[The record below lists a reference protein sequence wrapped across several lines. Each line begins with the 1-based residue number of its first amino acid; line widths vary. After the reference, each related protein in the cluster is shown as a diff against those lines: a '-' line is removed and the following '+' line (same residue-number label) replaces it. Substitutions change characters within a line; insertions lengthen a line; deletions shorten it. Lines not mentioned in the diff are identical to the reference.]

1 MLKQIIPK
9 NKTRLSELIREQTDL
24 GHFQIQKIISGK
36 SVKINGQRV
45 NQDVVLKGDETV
57 YIYIKD
63 REKDKIDIVYQDK
76 NVIAVNK
83 PAGMEVTGE
92 DSLAEKLELQHEDM
106 KFFPVHRLDRNT
118 TGLVIFA
125 LTPQAEAELNKAFK
139 EKWVDKFYNAVV
151 VGRPNVSQ
159 AQLKAFLFKDA
170 KKSLAIVSKTAK
182 PGYVPIETHY
192 RVLKQSGEVCL
203 LEVRL
208 ITGRTHQIRAHLASE
223 KLPVL
228 GDGKYGINQ
237 INKKYR
243 QNRQMLACV
252 RLQFSFPKNSPL
264 SYLNKRPIRLD
275 ADLLAQLK
283 AERKLAQIYLL
294 LSRFCDII

>member
-125 LTPQAEAELNKAFK
+125 LSAGLMFLRRSSKRFSLRTPKK
-139 EKWVDKFYNAVV
+139 
-151 VGRPNVSQ
+151 VSP
-159 AQLKAFLFKDA
+159 L
-170 KKSLAIVSKTAK
+170 
-182 PGYVPIETHY
+182 
-192 RVLKQSGEVCL
+192 
-203 LEVRL
+203 
-208 ITGRTHQIRAHLASE
+208 
-223 KLPVL
+223 
-228 GDGKYGINQ
+228 
-237 INKKYR
+237 
-243 QNRQMLACV
+243 
-252 RLQFSFPKNSPL
+252 FPKQPNPVMC
-264 SYLNKRPIRLD
+264 R
-275 ADLLAQLK
+275 
-283 AERKLAQIYLL
+283 
-294 LSRFCDII
+294 

>member
-182 PGYVPIETHY
+182 LGYVPIETHY
-192 RVLKQSGEVCL
+192 RVLKQSGGSLPARSQAYYGQNASNQGASSKRKAACAW
-203 LEVRL
+203 R
-208 ITGRTHQIRAHLASE
+208 RQIRNKSDKQKVQAKQTNAGVREIAVFFSQKFSAVLSEQASD
-223 KLPVL
+223 KARRRFA
-228 GDGKYGINQ
+228 GSAQ
-237 INKKYR
+237 
-243 QNRQMLACV
+243 
-252 RLQFSFPKNSPL
+252 RLKEN
-264 SYLNKRPIRLD
+264 
-275 ADLLAQLK
+275 
-283 AERKLAQIYLL
+283 
-294 LSRFCDII
+294 

>member
-9 NKTRLSELIREQTDL
+9 NKARLSELIREQTDL
-24 GHFQIQKIISGK
+24 GHFQIQKIIGGK

-45 NQDVVLKGDETV
+45 NQDMTLKGDETV

-83 PAGMEVTGE
+83 PAGMEVVGE
-92 DSLAEKLELQHEDM
+92 DSLVEKLELQHEDM
-106 KFFPVHRLDRNT
+106 KFYPVHRLDRNT

-125 LTPQAEAELNKAFK
+125 LTSQAEAELNKAFK
-139 EKWVDKFYNAVV
+139 EKWVDKYYNAVV
-151 VGRPNVSQ
+151 FGKPPVNQ

-170 KKSLAIVSKTAK
+170 KKSLAIISKTPK

-192 RVLKQSGEVCL
+192 RVLRQSGELCL

-252 RLQFSFPKNSPL
+252 RLQFTFPKNSPL
-264 SYLNKRPIRLD
+264 AYLNKRPIKLD

-283 AERKLAQIYLL
+283 G
-294 LSRFCDII
+294 

>member
-1 MLKQIIPK
+1 M
-9 NKTRLSELIREQTDL
+9 
-24 GHFQIQKIISGK
+24 
-36 SVKINGQRV
+36 
-45 NQDVVLKGDETV
+45 
-57 YIYIKD
+57 
-63 REKDKIDIVYQDK
+63 
-76 NVIAVNK
+76 
-83 PAGMEVTGE
+83 
-92 DSLAEKLELQHEDM
+92 
-106 KFFPVHRLDRNT
+106 
-118 TGLVIFA
+118 
-125 LTPQAEAELNKAFK
+125 
-139 EKWVDKFYNAVV
+139 
-151 VGRPNVSQ
+151 
-159 AQLKAFLFKDA
+159 
-170 KKSLAIVSKTAK
+170 
-182 PGYVPIETHY
+182 PIETHY

-283 AERKLAQIYLL
+283 G
-294 LSRFCDII
+294 

>member
-182 PGYVPIETHY
+182 LGYVPIETHY

-228 GDGKYGINQ
+228 ATANT
-237 INKKYR
+237 
-243 QNRQMLACV
+243 
-252 RLQFSFPKNSPL
+252 
-264 SYLNKRPIRLD
+264 
-275 ADLLAQLK
+275 
-283 AERKLAQIYLL
+283 E
-294 LSRFCDII
+294 

>member
-228 GDGKYGINQ
+228 GDGKYGIN
-237 INKKYR
+237 KV
-243 QNRQMLACV
+243 NRAYNVKTQALYSYKLTFKFTTDAGI
-252 RLQFSFPKNSPL
+252 LE
-264 SYLNKRPIRLD
+264 YLNGKSFQVKD
-275 ADLLAQLK
+275 VWFCEK
-283 AERKLAQIYLL
+283 FFGYKL
-294 LSRFCDII
+294 

>member
-182 PGYVPIETHY
+182 PGYVPIETQY
-192 RVLKQSGEVCL
+192 RGMKQSGEVCL

-283 AERKLAQIYLL
+283 G
-294 LSRFCDII
+294 

>member
-182 PGYVPIETHY
+182 LGYVPIETYY

-283 AERKLAQIYLL
+283 G
-294 LSRFCDII
+294 

>member
-170 KKSLAIVSKTAK
+170 KKKSRHCFQNSQT
-182 PGYVPIETHY
+182 
-192 RVLKQSGEVCL
+192 
-203 LEVRL
+203 RL
-208 ITGRTHQIRAHLASE
+208 CADR
-223 KLPVL
+223 
-228 GDGKYGINQ
+228 
-237 INKKYR
+237 
-243 QNRQMLACV
+243 
-252 RLQFSFPKNSPL
+252 
-264 SYLNKRPIRLD
+264 D
-275 ADLLAQLK
+275 A
-283 AERKLAQIYLL
+283 
-294 LSRFCDII
+294 LSRFEAERGKSACSKSGLLRAERTK

>member
-9 NKTRLSELIREQTDL
+9 NKAKLSELIREQTDL
-24 GHFQIQKIISGK
+24 GYFQIQKIISGK

-45 NQDVVLKGDETV
+45 NQDIVLKGDEAV

-76 NVIAVNK
+76 NVVVVNK
-83 PAGMEVTGE
+83 PAGIEVIGE
-92 DSLAEKLELQHEDM
+92 DSLVEKLELQHEDM

-125 LTPQAEAELNKAFK
+125 LTPQAETELNKAFK
-139 EKWVDKFYNAVV
+139 EKLVDKFYHAVV
-151 VGRPNVSQ
+151 YGKHAANQ

-170 KKSLAIVSKTAK
+170 KKSLAIISKTPK

-192 RVLKQSGEVCL
+192 RVVKKNGEVAL
-203 LEVRL
+203 LEVKL

-223 KLPVL
+223 KLPIV

-237 INKKYR
+237 VNKKYK
-243 QNRQMLACV
+243 QNKQMLACV
-252 RLQFSFPKNSPL
+252 RLQFSFPKNSVL
-264 SYLNKRPIRLD
+264 SYLNKKTMKLEE
-275 ADLLAQLK
+275 DLLSQLK
-283 AERKLAQIYLL
+283 G
-294 LSRFCDII
+294 

>member
-159 AQLKAFLFKDA
+159 AQLKAYLFKDA

-182 PGYVPIETHY
+182 LGYVPIETHY

-283 AERKLAQIYLL
+283 G
-294 LSRFCDII
+294 

>member
-125 LTPQAEAELNKAFK
+125 LTPQAEAELNKA
-139 EKWVDKFYNAVV
+139 ERGSLPA
-151 VGRPNVSQ
+151 RSQ
-159 AQLKAFLFKDA
+159 AYYGQNASNQGASSKRKAA
-170 KKSLAIVSKTAK
+170 CAW
-182 PGYVPIETHY
+182 
-192 RVLKQSGEVCL
+192 R
-203 LEVRL
+203 R
-208 ITGRTHQIRAHLASE
+208 QIRNKSDKQKVQAKQTNAGVREIAVFFSQKFSAVLSEQASD
-223 KLPVL
+223 KARRRFA
-228 GDGKYGINQ
+228 GSAQ
-237 INKKYR
+237 
-243 QNRQMLACV
+243 
-252 RLQFSFPKNSPL
+252 RLKEN
-264 SYLNKRPIRLD
+264 
-275 ADLLAQLK
+275 
-283 AERKLAQIYLL
+283 
-294 LSRFCDII
+294 

>member
-151 VGRPNVSQ
+151 VGRPNSQ
-159 AQLKAFLFKDA
+159 TRLCADRDA
-170 KKSLAIVSKTAK
+170 
-182 PGYVPIETHY
+182 
-192 RVLKQSGEVCL
+192 
-203 LEVRL
+203 
-208 ITGRTHQIRAHLASE
+208 
-223 KLPVL
+223 
-228 GDGKYGINQ
+228 
-237 INKKYR
+237 
-243 QNRQMLACV
+243 
-252 RLQFSFPKNSPL
+252 
-264 SYLNKRPIRLD
+264 
-275 ADLLAQLK
+275 
-283 AERKLAQIYLL
+283 
-294 LSRFCDII
+294 LSRFEAERGSLPARSQAYYGQNASNQGASSKRKAACAWRRQIRNKSDKQKVQAKQTNAGVREIAVFFSQKFSAVLSEQASDKARRRFAGSAQRLKEN

>member
-1 MLKQIIPK
+1 MKNEMYIILTLIPLLAGCGDK
-9 NKTRLSELIREQTDL
+9 KEAARGTMPVPEISVASPVVKDITLTKEYPGYLSSEKTVDL
-24 GHFQIQKIISGK
+24 
-36 SVKINGQRV
+36 VARV
-45 NQDVVLKGDETV
+45 NGTLQTIAYAPGSRVRKGQVLFVIEPT
-57 YIYIKD
+57 I
-63 REKDKIDIVYQDK
+63 YQD
-76 NVIAVNK
+76 NV
-83 PAGMEVTGE
+83 E
-92 DSLAEKLELQHEDM
+92 
-106 KFFPVHRLDRNT
+106 
-118 TGLVIFA
+118 
-125 LTPQAEAELNKAFK
+125 QAEAELNKAFK

-283 AERKLAQIYLL
+283 G
-294 LSRFCDII
+294 